1 MSEESIKIYFSADTY
16 NSIEEF
22 KKDVL
27 ANFTTILTEL
37 SAIFYVD
44 RHIDVDNFKPLFK
57 TETVYKVA
65 HHISSKT
72 INYVLIL
79 NQPHFKLK
87 DNIFVGDLQLKDI
100 TLNQHFELDHIN
112 LQYFL
117 SDVCVKPHVF
127 ELIKIKHS
135 VKEQDNDIRV
145 QYGIDS
151 SNNEQ
156 LVINGPLKEA
166 VDQAVILFQK
176 VKTNL
181 MEKSV

>member
-1 MSEESIKIYFSADTY
+1 MSEESIKVYFSADQY

-27 ANFTTILTEL
+27 VNFKTILTEL
-37 SAIFYVD
+37 SAIFHINT
-44 RHIDVDNFKPLFK
+44 HIDVDNFKPLFK
-57 TETVYKVA
+57 IETVYKVE
-65 HHISSKT
+65 HHISSKS
-72 INYVLIL
+72 IDYVLIL

-100 TLNQHFELDHIN
+100 TLNQKFELDHIN
-112 LQYFL
+112 LHYFL

-145 QYGIDS
+145 QYGMDS
-151 SNNEQ
+151 SNNEK
-156 LVINGPLKEA
+156 LIVNGTLKEA
-166 VDQAVILFQK
+166 VDQAVSMFQRLK
-176 VKTNL
+176 NTAVI
-181 MEKSV
+181 VV